1 MELEAV
7 LRAVGFEP
15 SSAAP
20 SASSSSAHGA
30 DSSSNRPPSPAH
42 GFEPCAGGYRTR
54 LDSMR
59 RGGGR
64 GARPLQG
71 TERLEHGGYGA
82 RVVFGE
88 QLIEYENGLDYAA
101 RLSRPAYFRGYT
113 AIPLGNAPWSVCKR
127 WANGVLK
134 GAREGGKDKG
144 PRKRGERQ
152 GAREDAQA

>member
-1 MELEAV
+1 MELAAV
-7 LRAVGFEP
+7 RRAVGFEP

-20 SASSSSAHGA
+20 PASSSSAHGA
-30 DSSSNRPPSPAH
+30 DNSRNRPPSLAH
-42 GFEPCAGGYRTR
+42 GAENAEGVRTW
-54 LDSMR
+54 LVQR
-59 RGGGR
+59 RGSGR

-82 RVVFGE
+82 RVVFGA

-101 RLSRPAYFRGYT
+101 RLSKPAYFRGYT
-113 AIPLGNAPWSVCKR
+113 AIPLGNAPWSVCRR

-134 GAREGGKDKG
+134 GAREGGRDRG

>member
-7 LRAVGFEP
+7 LRAASSAP

-20 SASSSSAHGA
+20 SSSSSSAHGA
-30 DSSSNRPPSPAH
+30 DSSSNRPPSLAH
-42 GFEPCAGGYRTR
+42 GAEDAEGVPTWLIA
-54 LDSMR
+54 R
-59 RGGGR
+59 RGSGT

-82 RVVFGE
+82 RVVFGA

-101 RLSRPAYFRGYT
+101 SLSKPAYFKGYT
-113 AIPLGNAPWSVCKR
+113 AIPLGNAPWSVCRR

-134 GAREGGKDKG
+134 GAREGGGDKE